1 MNAKNRLFT
10 YLKAKRGQ
18 LMLALLFALLFVVA
32 QIAQPFL
39 LGRALDASKDNN
51 QNAFNIYIFVALG
64 LVVIG
69 VVFGYLFE
77 VVVMNVSQKVI
88 KQARDDVYR
97 KINSISIKDFDM
109 KRHGDIVQLEI
120 RDMEIFAAGMFA
132 VFKTLMQGVLTIIIT
147 IVLMLLVNWILAL
160 VVIVLTPL
168 SMLMARIVSRFSYNH
183 YKKQSELQAS
193 IKEKKKETY
202 NNIDIV
208 QSIN

>member
-69 VVFGYLFE
+69 VVFG
-77 VVVMNVSQKVI
+77 
-88 KQARDDVYR
+88 
-97 KINSISIKDFDM
+97 
-109 KRHGDIVQLEI
+109 
-120 RDMEIFAAGMFA
+120 
-132 VFKTLMQGVLTIIIT
+132 
-147 IVLMLLVNWILAL
+147 
-160 VVIVLTPL
+160 
-168 SMLMARIVSRFSYNH
+168 
-183 YKKQSELQAS
+183 
-193 IKEKKKETY
+193 
-202 NNIDIV
+202 
-208 QSIN
+208 